1 MDTNDA
7 ASVAIKNYHYQ
18 TGQMFH
24 ERFAALDRRVDGQDD
39 VLKSMDAKL
48 DTIVQ
53 ALAVADGK
61 KELASSI
68 VKWVFATIAAASA
81 LFGVVFAFLHN
92 GVPK

>member
-1 MDTNDA
+1 MDDA
-7 ASVAIKNYHYQ
+7 STDLKNYHYQ
-18 TGQMFH
+18 IGLMFH
-24 ERFAALDRRVDGQDD
+24 ERFAFLEKRVDGQDD

-53 ALAVADGK
+53 SLAVAAGK

-68 VKWVFATIAAASA
+68 VKLGFSTIAAASA
-81 LFGVVFAFLHN
+81 LCGVVFAFLHI